1 MELQFKNVTKEY
13 GNVHAVEHVT
23 HSMGKGVYGLLGV
36 NGAGKTT
43 LMRMICTAITP
54 TSGEILWNGKDIFS
68 LGASY
73 REILGYL
80 PQSYGFYPD
89 LSVYDYMLYIA
100 SIKGIRPIMAKKR
113 ALKLLEQVG
122 MAEKRKR
129 KMRTLSGGMI
139 RRVGIAQAMLNDPRI
154 LVLDEPTAGLDPN
167 ERIRFRNLISE
178 LSEDRLVLL
187 STQYLQFLQQ
197 IPDLFSLHEFPNLR
211 CRVICNQKKATI
223 NEEPAP
229 VEVKVLDD
237 RKYQR
242 WFVAFTLLMVCCMG
256 GIIALF
262 FSIPNLYKQDIH
274 FLRNDTI
281 HQEFS
286 ISNSRIDLKD
296 VSLTNHG
303 GKDTL
308 VIKDKKIIIA
318 K

>member
-1 MELQFKNVTKEY
+1 MNYRFFTMKQIDLNNKFYLSLNYGISILETYDYKMSYMENVARNFTKKYPSYLVHKKSEDKIKVFLTDMVKNKEVLFDQINADLIAEYEGTENSSPYGIHPADTPSLGSTSMELAMSVDT
-13 GNVHAVEHVT
+13 
-23 HSMGKGVYGLLGV
+23 GV
-36 NGAGKTT
+36 
-43 LMRMICTAITP
+43 
-54 TSGEILWNGKDIFS
+54 SD
-68 LGASY
+68 
-73 REILGYL
+73 
-80 PQSYGFYPD
+80 
-89 LSVYDYMLYIA
+89 
-100 SIKGIRPIMAKKR
+100 IRPVNVAKPMGAIGKPKIMKR
-113 ALKLLEQVG
+113 SVIRVTMELEVQ
-122 MAEKRKR
+122 METK
-129 KMRTLSGGMI
+129 
-139 RRVGIAQAMLNDPRI
+139 
-154 LVLDEPTAGLDPN
+154 
-167 ERIRFRNLISE
+167 
-178 LSEDRLVLL
+178 
-187 STQYLQFLQQ
+187 QYLQFLQQ

>member
-1 MELQFKNVTKEY
+1 MSEKQNINHFTLSFVFLLSIRHNYDYAMDYMENVARNFTKKYPSYLIHKKSEEKIKAFLTDMVKAKVGTFANAEAKNVTVTEVRELSDLIAEY
-13 GNVHAVEHVT
+13 EGAESSSSFGTHPTDSPSLGNTGVELVM
-23 HSMGKGVYGLLGV
+23 SMD
-36 NGAGKTT
+36 NGA
-43 LMRMICTAITP
+43 
-54 TSGEILWNGKDIFS
+54 SD
-68 LGASY
+68 
-73 REILGYL
+73 
-80 PQSYGFYPD
+80 
-89 LSVYDYMLYIA
+89 
-100 SIKGIRPIMAKKR
+100 IRPINVAKPAGALGKPKIMKR
-113 ALKLLEQVG
+113 SVIRVTMELEVQ
-122 MAEKRKR
+122 METK
-129 KMRTLSGGMI
+129 
-139 RRVGIAQAMLNDPRI
+139 
-154 LVLDEPTAGLDPN
+154 
-167 ERIRFRNLISE
+167 
-178 LSEDRLVLL
+178 
-187 STQYLQFLQQ
+187 QYLQFLQQ